1 MSSPMS
7 TPRFDEAFQPAV
19 TSEVV
24 GCAVPPA
31 RPEVVR
37 PGAGEDSLGVLV
49 PLAGVPRGTAA
60 LLSPRVGLP
69 AVPGK
74 VTERAS
80 ELLIGAPTEG
90 DRMAPSGSARRRHDS
105 GETGKGLGVGKRR
118 PTAAD
123 LGRVRLGGPPTM
135 PVGAQTVG
143 KHVSVRSVRL
153 VSCEPVALEQCPHR
167 PARHD
172 DHFQTGLE
180 KSIDDRSVRALEV
193 DTSGAVLVHPPA
205 ELTEPGRCV
214 VDLELV
220 DEISLLLD
228 DDHGVGVFR
237 PVHTAEANSAIA
249 HVRLLAVGPVGWHPV
264 VHGRFSP
271 SLTDRRSLALSPITG
286 RHVLGCRSSL
296 HSSWRSSRDR
306 GWRSTD
312 SHRGCVASLTA
323 NDERMV
329 VQ

>member
-19 TSEVV
+19 TSGVV

-37 PGAGEDSLGVLV
+37 PGAGEDSLGVLLSLSCA
-49 PLAGVPRGTAA
+49 PQGTAA
-60 LLSPRVGLP
+60 LLCPRVGLP

-74 VTERAS
+74 VAGRVS
-80 ELLIGAPTEG
+80 KLLVGAPTEG
-90 DRMAPSGSARRRHDS
+90 DRMTPSGSPRRRHGS
-105 GETGKGLGVGKRR
+105 GETGKRLGVGKRR
-118 PTAAD
+118 LTAAD

-143 KHVSVRSVRL
+143 KQVSVGSVRL
-153 VSCEPVALEQCPHR
+153 VACEPVALAQCPRR
-167 PARHD
+167 PARHN
-172 DHFQTGLE
+172 DHFQASLE
-180 KSIDDRSVRALEV
+180 KSVDDRSVRALEV
-193 DTSGAVLVHPPA
+193 DASGAVLVHPPA

-214 VDLELV
+214 VDLEFV
-220 DEISLLLD
+220 DEISLLVD
-228 DDHGVGVFR
+228 DDHGVGVHR
-237 PVHTAEANSAIA
+237 PVHTAEANGAILD
-249 HVRLLAVGPVGWHPV
+249 VRLVAVGPVGWHPV

-271 SLTDRRSLALSPITG
+271 SLTDRRSLALSPITS
-286 RHVLGCRSSL
+286 RHVLGRRSSL
-296 HSSWRSSRDR
+296 HSSWRSSRER

-312 SHRGCVASLTA
+312 SHQGCVASLTA
-323 NDERMV
+323 NDEGMV